1 MEVWTKRFSN
11 CCGVEMGENFRQ
23 NICPNC
29 MEPCRAEVLD
39 QDGLP
44 ARYMLTTESYFG
56 SNVYDTQEG
65 VWLMLQPLVQ
75 RLNEEARKN
84 GTL

>member
-11 CCGVEMGENFRQ
+11 CCGVEMGENFHQ
-23 NICPNC
+23 SICPQC
-29 MEPCRAEVLD
+29 MEQCKAEVLD

-44 ARYMLTTESYFG
+44 ARYMLTTKTYFG
-56 SNVYDTQEG
+56 SNVYDTHEG

-75 RLNEEARKN
+75 RLNEEARRK
-84 GTL
+84 